1 MSFTGA
7 LVVALIAIVAGAGCV
22 GGTRIGEGQVLPPT
36 AGSGIERCHGGGMY
50 NQAAGFCVSGGP

>member
-7 LVVALIAIVAGAGCV
+7 LVVGLIAIVAGAGCV
-22 GGTRIGEGQVLPPT
+22 AGTRTVEGQVSPPT
-36 AGSGIERCHGGGMY
+36 VGSGIERCDGGMY

>member
-7 LVVALIAIVAGAGCV
+7 LVLGLIAIVAVAGCV
-22 GGTRIGEGQVLPPT
+22 AGTRTGEGQVSPPT
-36 AGSGIERCHGGGMY
+36 AGSSIERCHEGGMY

>member
-7 LVVALIAIVAGAGCV
+7 LVVGLIAIVVGAGCV
-22 GGTRIGEGQVLPPT
+22 AGTRTGEGHVSPPT
-36 AGSGIERCHGGGMY
+36 AGSGIERCPGGGMY